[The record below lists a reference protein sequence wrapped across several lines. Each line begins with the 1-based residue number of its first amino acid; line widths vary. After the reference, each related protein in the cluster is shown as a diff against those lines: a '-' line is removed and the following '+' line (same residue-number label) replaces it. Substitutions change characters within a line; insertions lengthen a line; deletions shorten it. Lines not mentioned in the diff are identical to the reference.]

1 MIKYTIRL
9 LIIAG
14 IILLAL
20 HFFRF
25 SIRQGELGVEFR
37 DKARI
42 ENLRKITSEV
52 KEKFLTRLIGI
63 WTVRN
68 KGAKGKVP
76 SGRVEKGSKSTDEQ
90 ISEEDRREL
99 EKIIE
104 KNIR

>member
-1 MIKYTIRL
+1 MIKFTIRL

-42 ENLRKITSEV
+42 GNLRKITSEV

-76 SGRVEKGSKSTDEQ
+76 SEIIIKESKETEEQ
-90 ISEEDRREL
+90 ISEEDRKEL

-104 KNIR
+104 KKIK

>member
-1 MIKYTIRL
+1 MIKFTIRL

-76 SGRVEKGSKSTDEQ
+76 AEKVIKESKETEEQ
-90 ISEEDRREL
+90 ISEEDRKEL

-104 KNIR
+104 KKIK